1 MKLTKALMFS
11 GGLCCLAT
19 STATTP
25 SPPTAPWGMLASSPS
40 GQQIVLSWTDRA
52 SNETGF
58 KLERKAHG
66 PGAPFVEIGEIK
78 TTSYVDTAVTPGTIY
93 TYRVRAY
100 NAAGA
105 STFGEVTVKAGGAPP
120 PPAVTRIPTWSVE
133 AKVIYSKAFPGFM
146 DIEVYQENG
155 RFFVRDK
162 IKQADYRDSRPRRAY
177 YVDMENIGPS
187 LEQGHP
193 LPERGGIYQIQC
205 RRWRE
210 GKDMWDLK
218 DAETAMEWVIKPGPL
233 GVEGELFIPPTFALD
248 PEDWRDQQH
257 KAIPPFEPI
266 LGKASPSYRY
276 NADQTWEEILSRGAS
291 HTASAV
297 GPGGHEN
304 MLLTVGDPLDAMGE
318 QGFAALSREDLTRY
332 ASQVPPLAFYFTDW
346 EKQPGWH
353 NTPTYWSID
362 LPDEKVLRNYY
373 YFFTE
378 MNRLQPARKNG
389 DYYRAIKWNNS
400 FYDEGEAYPLRPQ
413 FISQTENPEERT
425 APAFRTFT
433 DSDGTR
439 RSMREVCRAY
449 TIDWYLKS
457 NIFPDRRRTAIYQI
471 YCNLF
476 DTINA
481 KLITPADSTVLGFA
495 WFGTDND
502 LPYRQYLRM
511 EGGWLGYYNRIV
523 PAPWW
528 VMNATYIGHLF
539 GDGFHW
545 WHDNGPE
552 GTDRRRHPD
561 DYGMGP
567 FLWEPDA
574 DGPAKAPL
582 LLGMPSDG
590 GGGVV
595 PKGPLYPR
603 EPRYNLAYTKLAEY
617 RLKQYESFLTM
628 PRSVVE
634 YSLDAGKSWVSPVG
648 NERRD
653 ILEKAEKKQ
662 PLCFK
667 WDAGG
672 DLVLVFLTWPFA
684 DTPEWNVKLKIAPG
698 QERGVKMH
706 RQWPMLR
713 VFSKSN
719 PQYGLQ
725 AAPQ

>member
-1 MKLTKALMFS
+1 MTKAIMFS
-11 GGLCCLAT
+11 AVLCCLAT
-19 STATTP
+19 GAAPALTP
-25 SPPTAPWGMLASSPS
+25 PAAPWGMLASSPS
-40 GQQIVLSWTDRA
+40 GQQVVLAWTDRA

-58 KLERKAHG
+58 KLERKSNG
-66 PGAPFVEIGEIK
+66 PGARFVEIAELK
-78 TTSYVDTAVTPGTIY
+78 TTNYVDTTVTPGTIY
-93 TYRVRAY
+93 TYHVRAY
-100 NAAGA
+100 NAAGV

-120 PPAVTRIPTWSVE
+120 PPAVTRIPAWNVE
-133 AKVIYSKAFPGFM
+133 ARVIYSKPFPGFM
-146 DIEVYQENG
+146 DIEIYQEEG
-155 RFFVRDK
+155 RYFVRDK
-162 IKQADYRDSRPRRAY
+162 IKNADYKDSRPRRAY

-187 LEQGHP
+187 LENGYP

-205 RRWRE
+205 KRWRE

-233 GVEGELFIPPTFALD
+233 GVEGELFIPPDFALD
-248 PEDWRDQQH
+248 TEDWRDQEH

-276 NADQTWEEILSRGAS
+276 NADQTWEDILSRGAS
-291 HTASAV
+291 HTASGV

-318 QGFAALSREDLTRY
+318 QGFAALSKADLTEY

-400 FYDEGEAYPLRPQ
+400 FYDEGEAYPLRRQ
-413 FISQTENPEERT
+413 FIEQTENPEKRT
-425 APAFRTFT
+425 GPAFRTFT
-433 DSDGTR
+433 DSDGTQH
-439 RSMREVCRAY
+439 SMREVCRAY

-481 KLITPADSTVLGFA
+481 KLITPADSTILGFA

-511 EGGWLGYYNRIV
+511 DGGWLGYYNRIV

-552 GTDRRRHPD
+552 GADRRRHPD

-567 FLWEPDA
+567 YIWEPDS
-574 DGPAKAPL
+574 DGPAEAPL
-582 LLGMPSDG
+582 VLGSPSDG

-628 PRSVVE
+628 PRSVAE
-634 YSLDAGKSWVSPVG
+634 YSLDAGKSWVNPVG

-667 WDAGG
+667 WDDGG

-684 DTPEWNVKLKIAPG
+684 NSPEWNVKLKIAPE
-698 QERGVKMH
+698 QEREVRMH

-713 VFSKSN
+713 VFSKSD

-725 AAPQ
+725 ALTKN